1 MGIRVDA
8 HHASEFE
15 RLPVPTPIEVEAP
28 EIGVDLNCNAV
39 LCACSQ
45 DFFYVYVVA
54 WPAQELATR
63 HVTKDRGAGVRYGC
77 EDASGLFFSAELEPA
92 VHARHNEIKGSNN
105 IIWVVQR
112 TICED
117 V

>member
-28 EIGVDLNCNAV
+28 GIGVDLNCNAV
-39 LCACSQ
+39 LCTRTK
-45 DFFYVYVVA
+45 DLFDIYVIA
-54 WPAQELATR
+54 WPPQELATR
-63 HVTKDRGAGVRYGC
+63 HMTKDRGARIGYGC
-77 EDASGLFFSAELEPA
+77 KDAFGLFSPAELEPA
-92 VHARHNEIKGSNN
+92 VHTCHDKIKANKDFV
-105 IIWVVQR
+105 WVVQGPIR
-112 TICED
+112 QD